1 MGKIKPNKNRTLSL
15 NSLIRNLGTN
25 AGTFISILTLLG
37 MGFSA
42 GSYYNDFKK
51 NIEILDIQ
59 KENFKEIK
67 DLNSKIEVLITEK
80 KEILV
85 KLKRYEKE

>member
-1 MGKIKPNKNRTLSL
+1 MGKIKPKKSSTFSL

-85 KLKRYEKE
+85 KLKRYEKK

>member
-1 MGKIKPNKNRTLSL
+1 M
-15 NSLIRNLGTN
+15 IRNLGTN

-42 GSYYNDFKK
+42 GIIYNDFKK
-51 NIEILDIQ
+51 NIDILDLK

-67 DLNSKIEVLITEK
+67 ELNSKIEILITEK

-85 KLKRYEKE
+85 KLKKYEKK